1 VLPGQ
6 AIMEIVEEQGSH
18 IITFLRQD
26 TGLRP
31 TPGTP
36 VEIRPRSGKQRSI
49 GSFVE
54 TVGARIEL
62 VPEHQLADPKRP
74 EWGLPVRVVLP
85 SASGLKPG
93 ELVGL
98 VFKQAK

>member
-1 VLPGQ
+1 
-6 AIMEIVEEQGSH
+6 M
-18 IITFLRQD
+18 
-26 TGLRP
+26 
-31 TPGTP
+31 P
-36 VEIRPRSGKQRSI
+36 VEIHPRSGRQRSY
-49 GSFVE
+49 GSHVE

-85 SASGLKPG
+85 SATGLKPG

-98 VFKQAK
+98 VFKPSK